1 MLDQL
6 DRAVATT
13 RPQASRRP
21 REPLPEPVHAHALEQ
36 QDLAARPLDRDASRN
51 HAGVV
56 DDHELVR
63 LELLRQLGE
72 ASVPDRSGRAVV
84 DQETGAVPALGRTLR
99 NQLRRQRVVELGEL
113 HPIRTLALRAMNP
126 GAIERANERL
136 RQAAEGRT
144 EPAVVEATLER
155 ARHQIESLAETAAQ
169 LEATLPDRVGDAVQ
183 TGLRQEVLPVA
194 KHLAEVRGLSANAV
208 RRLERL
214 EGDLLPERHARVD
227 DLALLID
234 LIASGWKSVDERLA
248 RLERVLGAD
257 EGAVVYRIED
267 RRTGT

>member
-1 MLDQL
+1 M
-6 DRAVATT
+6 
-13 RPQASRRP
+13 
-21 REPLPEPVHAHALEQ
+21 
-36 QDLAARPLDRDASRN
+36 
-51 HAGVV
+51 
-56 DDHELVR
+56 
-63 LELLRQLGE
+63 
-72 ASVPDRSGRAVV
+72 
-84 DQETGAVPALGRTLR
+84 
-99 NQLRRQRVVELGEL
+99 
-113 HPIRTLALRAMNP
+113 RTLALPGMNP

-144 EPAVVEATLER
+144 EPAVVEAALER
-155 ARHQIESLAETAAQ
+155 ARYQVESLAETAAQ

-194 KHLAEVRGLSANAV
+194 KHLAEVRGLSANMV

-214 EGDLLPERHARVD
+214 EGDLLAERHARVD

-234 LIASGWKSVDERLA
+234 LIASGWRGVDERLA

-257 EGAVVYRIED
+257 EGAIVYRIED